1 MDRPMSSQER
11 WKAPWFAVGSVGQ
24 RSSRTS
30 TVVTW
35 RSAFRARTDRHGMR
49 CPSSTSAPACGP
61 TRAPGRLRT
70 ACWRSSSGIGSAV
83 PTRIDRGRGAVTA
96 EITDEERGHLRAM
109 MGRFATGVS
118 VVSARTGPFLA
129 GMTANAIAS
138 VSIEP
143 PLMLASVTHK
153 SETHR
158 AIIESHAF
166 AVSVL
171 AADQRDVA
179 ECFAQPIT
187 AAKLRRFCDAP
198 WHEAETGSPI
208 LDGAIAFFD

>member
-1 MDRPMSSQER
+1 
-11 WKAPWFAVGSVGQ
+11 
-24 RSSRTS
+24 
-30 TVVTW
+30 
-35 RSAFRARTDRHGMR
+35 
-49 CPSSTSAPACGP
+49 
-61 TRAPGRLRT
+61 
-70 ACWRSSSGIGSAV
+70 V
-83 PTRIDRGRGAVTA
+83 PTRIDRGRGPVTA

-109 MGRFATGVS
+109 MGRFATGVT
-118 VVSARTGPFLA
+118 VVAARTGPFLA

-171 AADQRDVA
+171 AASQRDVA

-187 AAKLRRFCDAP
+187 AAKLHRFCDAP

-208 LDGAIAFFD
+208 LDGAIAFFDCRLVERHPSGDHTIFVGEIVSAGYEENGDPLVYYGSRYRRLEPEGDEG